1 MEKTPMSETLFRK
14 FTLLNST
21 LLLAACLV
29 LTSSPAL
36 AQAGS
41 QPDGCRSA
49 WGPDDQRG
57 AANRLTPAKVK
68 EAASLIRT
76 GKVYSLGRLYEQGMP
91 LFGTRSFTI
100 VTPSM
105 VREPGENRMTW
116 NEEIVTAQ
124 IGQVGTQ
131 FDGLGHVGIGDTY
144 YNCFDAKEFVG
155 REGLKRLG
163 VEHVGPIFT
172 RGVLIDVAAYKGVV
186 RLEKGYE
193 ITPADLEGALERQG
207 VAIHAGDVVILHTG
221 WGSLW
226 NIDNEAYNSGAPGIG
241 LKAGQW
247 LVDQK
252 IVMVGGDTWPT
263 EVVPNPN
270 PNLAFPVHQLLLVR
284 NGIYILENLDT
295 SDLARDKVYE
305 FAFLFSPVPIKG
317 ASGSPG
323 NPIAV
328 R

>member
-1 MEKTPMSETLFRK
+1 MATRSFP
-14 FTLLNST
+14 NSFC
-21 LLLAACLV
+21 LLAFATAMLLAC
-29 LTSSPAL
+29 TQAF
-36 AQAGS
+36 AQEAKKTDWCKS
-41 QPDGCRSA
+41 E
-49 WGPDDQRG
+49 WGPKDERG

-91 LFGTRSFTI
+91 LFGTRTFSM
-100 VTPSM
+100 VTPTM
-105 VREPGENRMTW
+105 AREPGENQLTW

-131 FDGLGHVGIGDTY
+131 FDGLGHIGIGDTY

-155 REGLKRLG
+155 RDGLKRLG
-163 VEHVGPIFT
+163 VENVGPIFT

-193 ITPADLEGALERQG
+193 ITSADLEGALKRQK
-207 VAIHAGDVVILHTG
+207 VAIREGDVVILHTG

-226 NIDNEAYNSGAPGIG
+226 NIDNEAYNSGEPGIG
-241 LKAGQW
+241 LKAAQW
-247 LVDQK
+247 LINQK
-252 IVMVGGDTWPT
+252 IVMTGGDSWSV
-263 EVVPNPN
+263 EVVPNPD
-270 PNLAFPVHQLLLVR
+270 PKVAFPVHQLLLVR
-284 NGIYILENLDT
+284 NGIYNLENLDT
-295 SDLARDKVYE
+295 SDLARDQVYE
-305 FAFLFSPVPIKG
+305 FAFLFAPVPIKG